1 MAGAEPVRPIASQ
14 RLERPLSQQTNRVH
28 SDKATEAIVHAWTLA
43 NKYEIDFES
52 AMVIVVG
59 QQSAGKTSFV
69 ERYLGYAFSVVRNG
83 IATKRPSVLT
93 ILPSEAQDN

>member
-1 MAGAEPVRPIASQ
+1 MMQLRRAPAPEIVLAGAEPVRPIASQ

-52 AMVIVVG
+52 AMVIVV
-59 QQSAGKTSFV
+59 
-69 ERYLGYAFSVVRNG
+69 
-83 IATKRPSVLT
+83 PSDMT
-93 ILPSEAQDN
+93 